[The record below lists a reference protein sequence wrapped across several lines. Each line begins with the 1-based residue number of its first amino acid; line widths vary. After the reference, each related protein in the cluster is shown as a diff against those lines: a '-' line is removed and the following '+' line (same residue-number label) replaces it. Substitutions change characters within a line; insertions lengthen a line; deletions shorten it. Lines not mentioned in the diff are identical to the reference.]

1 MINLFSLNVAIPHI
15 CQFFISVFLSIC
27 FLQSGADK
35 LIDYKGNLAWLEGHF
50 SNSILKNIVPTMLH
64 TITLFELT
72 GGVLCAVGVFDLL
85 VFGRNQLIL
94 YGFIVNA
101 ISLNMLFFGQRVS
114 KDYEGAAVLVSY
126 FFLTILGVLTFHW
139 S

>member
-1 MINLFSLNVAIPHI
+1 MINLFSLNVSIPHV
-15 CQFFISVFLSIC
+15 CQFFISVFLGIC

-35 LIDYKGNLAWLEGHF
+35 LIDYRGNLAWLEGHF

-64 TITLFELT
+64 TITFFELT
-72 GGVLCAVGVFDLL
+72 GGALCAVGVLDLL
-85 VFGRNQLIL
+85 IFGGNKLIL
-94 YGFIVNA
+94 YGFVVNA

-114 KDYEGAAVLVSY
+114 KDYEGAAVLVGY
-126 FFLTILGVLTFHW
+126 FFLTIVGILTFHW